1 MFVDQDMNRS
11 DPDLIAVSSAA
22 YGILRAASA
31 PFADA
36 DTAGDVEI
44 AVWSLVLGYAML
56 GFQSSESRRRAFS
69 RIPDFDQLL
78 LNLVGNPLALPPQ
91 LR

>member
-1 MFVDQDMNRS
+1 MFVDEDVNHS
-11 DPDLIAVSSAA
+11 DPDLIAVSSSA

-36 DTAGDVEI
+36 DTSGDVEI
-44 AVWSLVLGYAML
+44 AVWSLVHGYAML
-56 GFQSSESRRRAFS
+56 GFKSREGRYGALS
-69 RIPDFDQLL
+69 RVPDFDQLL